1 MKVITSKTGR
11 ILELENLEAQGR
23 RLWQRAVGLGDLS
36 NALKLTRILVK
47 LNQEKVAVA
56 EEAKT

>member
-1 MKVITSKTGR
+1 MVITSKEDLR
-11 ILELENLEAQGR
+11 MLELENLEAEGR
-23 RLWQRAVGLGDLS
+23 RLWERAVGLGDLP

-47 LNQEKVAVA
+47 LNREKKAVA